1 MTNIDN
7 TNAVLNVWYFERKS
21 ILKNNFY
28 FTDDINVLILTWFA
42 SFLS

>member
-21 ILKNNFY
+21 ILKE
-28 FTDDINVLILTWFA
+28 
-42 SFLS
+42 